1 MLLRYCLIQV
11 SIIIVKHSLCLLY
24 CVHVEKKAKINK
36 RPPPLLVLSTPE
48 YNSNLAL
55 LTKMLLM
62 KKSLFSEK

>member
-11 SIIIVKHSLCLLY
+11 SIIIVKHSLYLLY
-24 CVHVEKKAKINK
+24 CVHVEKKAKTNK
-36 RPPPLLVLSTPE
+36 RPPPLLVLSTRE

-62 KKSLFSEK
+62 KKSMFSEK